1 MRIST
6 LRRGFVALALAVC
19 VPSAAAAAAITV
31 KGKLSG
37 IQSLLN
43 PVWNEAK
50 DPKNHRFTFREPSAT
65 VSKDVRI
72 LMGHLPK
79 ELCIAVLGPE
89 KAQAEKVPLR
99 MVIAGGRTTPVTL
112 VVAEGQQIQLE
123 NHDPFK
129 HKLYTTDPKGG
140 FPDAELLETKSI
152 TWTPPG
158 PGKYEIR
165 DKLVPSL
172 RTWIVVEP
180 NTVTVGYPNRKGE
193 FALAL
198 EPGTYTLQ
206 GYFNGEA
213 VGEAMP
219 LELKPAPT
227 TLQLQ
232 KPLKVGEAKPK
243 KKKGDDK
250 GEEKQEK

>member
-6 LRRGFVALALAVC
+6 LRRTVVALALAVC
-19 VPSAAAAAAITV
+19 VPGVAAAAVTV

-37 IQSLLN
+37 VRSLLN
-43 PVWNEAK
+43 PVWSEAK
-50 DPKNHRFTFREPSAT
+50 DPKNHRYTFREPSAT

-79 ELCIAVLGPE
+79 ELCIAVLGAE
-89 KAQAEKVPLR
+89 KAEAEKVPLR
-99 MVIAGGRTTPVTL
+99 MVVAGGRTTPVTL

-129 HKLYTTDPKGG
+129 HRLYVVGGKGG
-140 FPDAELLETKSI
+140 FPDAEMLETKSL

-165 DKLVPSL
+165 DRLVPSL
-172 RTWIVVEP
+172 RSWIVVES
-180 NTVTVGYPNRKGE
+180 NTVAVGYPTRKGE
-193 FALAL
+193 FGLVL

-206 GYFNGEA
+206 GYFNGEP
-213 VGEAMP
+213 VGEP
-219 LELKPAPT
+219 LPLDVKPAPAT
-227 TLQLQ
+227 QQLAQ
-232 KPLKVGEAKPK
+232 PLKLGDDKPK
-243 KKKGDDK
+243 KKVDDKDKGDEK
-250 GEEKQEK
+250 PEE